1 MIEEKEQALY
11 ERVTE
16 NIKTWKDKILNGGV
30 NCIPLGLPRF
40 EAELPG
46 IEQKS
51 YIQIT
56 ANTKVGK
63 TQIADAL
70 VLYNPVL
77 FAKNNPDKIRLKIF
91 YFTLEMSKEQKMLQM
106 MSHLLW
112 ILSRGKIRVS
122 PKELRSVS
130 ADNPLEDE
138 IIEILESD
146 EYTEYF
152 KFFEEHV
159 EFIDSIRNPFGIY
172 KFMREYAKAN
182 GKQHTKILDKV
193 DKLSGEVTQTEVDD
207 YYEPYDPDEYIIIIV
222 DHMALLTA
230 ENGKNVRDAMIK
242 LSSEYFVALRNK
254 YRYIPVAIVQQAMAQ
269 ESNENMK
276 LNKLKPTLDGYGDAK
291 VIARD
296 ADLIL
301 GLFSPYRH
309 SIRDYE
315 GYNIELFKDNIRF
328 MELIAGREGG
338 GGSICPLF
346 FDGAVNYFRE
356 LPLPKDREGMEK
368 AYQMLNRIR
377 EKGRILIPQS
387 RSFFVYTIKKKLKK
401 LFNN

>member
-1 MIEEKEQALY
+1 
-11 ERVTE
+11 
-16 NIKTWKDKILNGGV
+16 
-30 NCIPLGLPRF
+30 
-40 EAELPG
+40 
-46 IEQKS
+46 
-51 YIQIT
+51 
-56 ANTKVGK
+56 
-63 TQIADAL
+63 
-70 VLYNPVL
+70 
-77 FAKNNPDKIRLKIF
+77 
-91 YFTLEMSKEQKMLQM
+91 
-106 MSHLLW
+106 
-112 ILSRGKIRVS
+112 
-122 PKELRSVS
+122 
-130 ADNPLEDE
+130 
-138 IIEILESD
+138 
-146 EYTEYF
+146 
-152 KFFEEHV
+152 
-159 EFIDSIRNPFGIY
+159 
-172 KFMREYAKAN
+172 MREYAKAN

>member
-1 MIEEKEQALY
+1 MQ
-11 ERVTE
+11 
-16 NIKTWKDKILNGGV
+16 
-30 NCIPLGLPRF
+30 
-40 EAELPG
+40 
-46 IEQKS
+46 
-51 YIQIT
+51 
-56 ANTKVGK
+56 
-63 TQIADAL
+63 
-70 VLYNPVL
+70 
-77 FAKNNPDKIRLKIF
+77 NN
-91 YFTLEMSKEQKMLQM
+91 
-106 MSHLLW
+106 
-112 ILSRGKIRVS
+112 
-122 PKELRSVS
+122 
-130 ADNPLEDE
+130 N
-138 IIEILESD
+138 
-146 EYTEYF
+146 
-152 KFFEEHV
+152 
-159 EFIDSIRNPFGIY
+159 
-172 KFMREYAKAN
+172 
-182 GKQHTKILDKV
+182 KQHTKILDKV

-328 MELIAGREGG
+328 MELIAERVVVEVFV
-338 GGSICPLF
+338 LF
-346 FDGAVNYFRE
+346 SLMVLLIIFENY
-356 LPLPKDREGMEK
+356 LYQKDREGMEK
-368 AYQMLNRIR
+368 PI
-377 EKGRILIPQS
+377 KCLIESERKEEYLYHKVGPFS
-387 RSFFVYTIKKKLKK
+387 YTL
-401 LFNN
+401 